1 MPKYTVFVAYSLRG
15 NDYTERPSLKCVHK
29 LYDTP
34 EEAIKAIANEIEIE
48 YNNKY
53 YYGLEVQLPKV
64 SYGNDGDARLRAGYF
79 ECAYRFG
86 PMVRYDIYLT
96 EIE

>member
-1 MPKYTVFVAYSLRG
+1 MPKYTVFVAYSLIG
-15 NDYTERPSLKCVHK
+15 NNYTEKPCLKCVHK

-34 EEAIKAIANEIEIE
+34 EEAVKAIANEIEIR
-48 YNNKY
+48 YNNKD
-53 YYGLEVQLPKV
+53 YYGLEVHLPSIEHHK
-64 SYGNDGDARLRAGYF
+64 GYTSIYPGCF
-79 ECAYRFG
+79 KCAYRFG